1 MLSGDPSRKRCN
13 NGRQDDFSHDHQPQC
28 SQVNIL
34 YDFERG
40 REVVALYRLGFP
52 PQPVG
57 VAQAHKRAA
66 PVAEGG
72 KPRCARPILRRRRG
86 YCRAEKNVIY
96 RC

>member
-1 MLSGDPSRKRCN
+1 MTN
-13 NGRQDDFSHDHQPQC
+13 QPQC

-40 REVVALYRLGFP
+40 REIVALYRLGVP

-57 VAQAHKRAA
+57 VAQAQKRAA
-66 PVAEGG
+66 PL
-72 KPRCARPILRRRRG
+72 LRAASHDVLRLSLEEDG
-86 YCRAEKNVIY
+86 VLPWCGKNVIY